1 MARGALAPERSVN
14 GSGARGPRIAP
25 PKGRKRRPAL
35 AVILLAAATG
45 GALLAVTLFSRVGV
59 QDDVLALARDVA
71 PGQAITAEDLRT
83 VKVTADPTL
92 RPVKASALQTVIG
105 RTARSSLG
113 AGTLLTDSQ
122 LGERLAP
129 RPGEAVVGLALKPG
143 RYPSGLRVG
152 DKVMVVVAI
161 AASDASRPDANP
173 RLGSSLSEARVVAV
187 RAVEGGSGG
196 SASAMVSVVVPDQV
210 GPSVAGAAA
219 ADRVSLILVPAA

>member
-1 MARGALAPERSVN
+1 MARHGVVAPERSVN
-14 GSGARGPRIAP
+14 GSAVRGPRVAP

-35 AVILLAAATG
+35 AVILLAAAAG
-45 GALLAVTLFSRVGV
+45 GALLAVTLYAQAGA
-59 QDDVLALARDVA
+59 QDEVLALTRDVA
-71 PGQAITAEDLRT
+71 PGQTITEGDL
-83 VKVTADPTL
+83 VKVKVSADPSL
-92 RPVKASALQTVIG
+92 RPVPAKVQANVVG
-105 RTARSSLG
+105 RTAKSSLG
-113 AGTLLTDSQ
+113 AGTLLSDSQ
-122 LGERLAP
+122 LGERPAP

-152 DKVMVVVAI
+152 DKVIVVVAT
-161 AASDASRPDANP
+161 AASDTANP

-196 SASAMVSVVVPDQV
+196 SVSAMVSVVVPDQV